1 MHYGWLNYY
10 ILNLKI
16 TGIFFPNV
24 RWRILV
30 DCVFNCS
37 SSLLLMRFPSSGL
50 RAIGHWHLDRALTH
64 NSYSEDLGDEHM

>member
-1 MHYGWLNYY
+1 MVKLLHFKLKNYWHF
-10 ILNLKI
+10 
-16 TGIFFPNV
+16 FFPNV

-50 RAIGHWHLDRALTH
+50 RAIGHWHLDRALSH